1 MCNFGSRIVS
11 GVEVIER
18 GLGAPSRS
26 HRKEE
31 KALSEKSY
39 AMHKKKK
46 IPESYY
52 LILPD

>member
-1 MCNFGSRIVS
+1 MCNFGGRIVS

-26 HRKEE
+26 HRKKE

-39 AMHKKKK
+39 AMHKKI

-52 LILPD
+52 LILPN